1 MKSKKIIL
9 IFVAILI
16 LIIIAGYFGIKYVKE
31 RNETSEINEYTPEQ
45 EITEEQYRQTIVTLY
60 YVDKETSEIKPEAR
74 MVDIKEIMNNPY
86 EKILNLLLEGPKNEN
101 LISVIPQGTK
111 LNNVTLDGNCLII
124 DFSSEILNFENI
136 AVNLKDNLINCIV
149 NTVTELTEVNEV
161 RFLVDGGS
169 VEDFGLNYTRQ

>member
-1 MKSKKIIL
+1 MKSKKIVL
-9 IFVAILI
+9 IFMVILI
-16 LIIIAGYFGIKYVKE
+16 LIIVAGYFGIKYVKE
-31 RNETSEINEYTPEQ
+31 KSETSKLEEYTPEQ

-74 MVDIKEIMNNPY
+74 MVDIKDIMESPY

-111 LNNVTLDGNCLII
+111 LNKVTLDGNCLNI
-124 DFSSEILNFENI
+124 DFSSEILNFHNN

-161 RFLVDGGS
+161 KFLVNGES
-169 VEDFGLNYTRQ
+169 AQEFGLTYTRQ

>member
-1 MKSKKIIL
+1 M
-9 IFVAILI
+9 VILI
-16 LIIIAGYFGIKYVKE
+16 LIIVAGYFGIKYVKE
-31 RNETSEINEYTPEQ
+31 KSETSKLEEYTPEQ

-74 MVDIKEIMNNPY
+74 MVDIKDIMESPY

-101 LISVIPQGTK
+101 LISVIPQGSK
-111 LNNVTLDGNCLII
+111 LNKVTLDGNCLNI
-124 DFSSEILNFENI
+124 DFSSEILNFDNN

-161 RFLVDGGS
+161 KFLVNG
-169 VEDFGLNYTRQ
+169 ENAQEFGLTYTRQ

>member
-1 MKSKKIIL
+1 M
-9 IFVAILI
+9 VILI
-16 LIIIAGYFGIKYVKE
+16 LIIVAGYFGIKYVKE
-31 RNETSEINEYTPEQ
+31 KSETSKLEEYTPEQ

-74 MVDIKEIMNNPY
+74 MVDIKDIMESPY

-111 LNNVTLDGNCLII
+111 LNKVTLDGNCLNI
-124 DFSSEILNFENI
+124 DFSSEILNFDNN

-161 RFLVDGGS
+161 KFLVNGES
-169 VEDFGLNYTRQ
+169 AQEFGLTYTRQ

>member
-9 IFVAILI
+9 IFMAILV

-124 DFSSEILNFENI
+124 DFSSEILNFDNN

-161 RFLVDGGS
+161 KFLVDGES

>member
-1 MKSKKIIL
+1 MKSKKIVL
-9 IFVAILI
+9 IFMVILI
-16 LIIIAGYFGIKYVKE
+16 LIIVAGYFGIKYVKE
-31 RNETSEINEYTPEQ
+31 KSETSKLEEYTPEQ

-74 MVDIKEIMNNPY
+74 MVDIKDIMESPY

-111 LNNVTLDGNCLII
+111 LNKVTLDGNCLNI
-124 DFSSEILNFENI
+124 DFSSEILNFDNN

-161 RFLVDGGS
+161 KFLVNGES
-169 VEDFGLNYTRQ
+169 AQEFGLTYTRQ

>member
-1 MKSKKIIL
+1 MKSKKIVL
-9 IFVAILI
+9 IFMVILI
-16 LIIIAGYFGIKYVKE
+16 LIIVAGYFGIKYVKE
-31 RNETSEINEYTPEQ
+31 KSETSKLEEYTPEQ
-45 EITEEQYRQTIVTLY
+45 EIAEEQYRQTIVTLY

-74 MVDIKEIMNNPY
+74 MVDIKDIMESPY

-111 LNNVTLDGNCLII
+111 LNKVTLDGNCLNI
-124 DFSSEILNFENI
+124 DFSSEILNFDNN

-161 RFLVDGGS
+161 KFLVNGES
-169 VEDFGLNYTRQ
+169 AQEFGLTYTRQ

>member
-1 MKSKKIIL
+1 MKSKKIVL
-9 IFVAILI
+9 IFMVILI
-16 LIIIAGYFGIKYVKE
+16 LIIVAGYFGIKYVKE
-31 RNETSEINEYTPEQ
+31 KSETSKLEEYTPEQ

-74 MVDIKEIMNNPY
+74 MVDIKDIMESPY

-111 LNNVTLDGNCLII
+111 LNKVTLDGNCLNI
-124 DFSSEILNFENI
+124 DFSSEILNFDNN

-161 RFLVDGGS
+161 KFLVNGES
-169 VEDFGLNYTRQ
+169 AQEFGLTYTRK

>member
-1 MKSKKIIL
+1 MRSKKIVL
-9 IFVAILI
+9 IFMVILI
-16 LIIIAGYFGIKYVKE
+16 LIIVAGYFGIKYVKE
-31 RNETSEINEYTPEQ
+31 KSETSKLEEYTPEQ

-74 MVDIKEIMNNPY
+74 MVDIKDIMESPY

-111 LNNVTLDGNCLII
+111 LNKVTLDGNCLNI
-124 DFSSEILNFENI
+124 DFSSEILNFDNN

-161 RFLVDGGS
+161 KFLVNGES
-169 VEDFGLNYTRQ
+169 AQEFGLTYTRQ